1 MRSQKKSGF
10 TLIELLV
17 VIAII
22 AILIALLLPAVQ
34 QAREA
39 ARRSQCKNNMKQL
52 GLAMHN
58 YHDVMGNFPIASMG
72 SRATLITDNNQSGNV
87 WMRYIMPYIDQA
99 NMYNKWDETRQY
111 AQGGNTALIRTVV
124 PTLLC
129 PSDSATKTWNNTPNY
144 NYAVNLGNTTV
155 QSTNP
160 FNGVSYKGGPFKW
173 SNSSTTGYSYKIRDI
188 VDGTSN
194 TILLGEIRQGQ
205 NGQDLRG
212 LIWYVPH
219 VGFTSHY
226 PPNTSVPD
234 NLSSGFCVAANS
246 AIGLPCQGTSSS
258 APLNF
263 SARSMHTGGVHVTMC
278 DGSVRFAS
286 ENIDIGTWRALST
299 RYGNETIGEW

>member
-1 MRSQKKSGF
+1 MRYKQKSGF

-39 ARRSQCKNNMKQL
+39 ARRSQCKNNLKQL

-58 YHDVMGNFPIASMG
+58 YHEVTGNFPIASMG
-72 SRATLITDNNQSGNV
+72 IGVPGLSSSQSGHV
-87 WMRYIMPYIDQA
+87 WMRYILPYIDQA
-99 NMYNKWDETRQY
+99 NMYNQWDESVQY
-111 AQGGNTALIRTVV
+111 AQGGNTALIRTVIK
-124 PTLLC
+124 PLLC

-155 QSTNP
+155 ESVTP
-160 FNGVSYKGGPFKW
+160 FNGVSYLGGPFKY
-173 SNSSTTGYSYKIRDI
+173 SISATTGFSFKMRD
-188 VDGTSN
+188 VADGTSN
-194 TILLGEIRQGQ
+194 TLLLGEIRQGQ

-219 VGFTSHY
+219 VGFTAHY
-226 PPNTSVPD
+226 PPNSSVPD
-234 NLSSGFCVAANS
+234 NLNSGFCVAANS
-246 AIGLPCQGTSSS
+246 AIGLPCQGNSST

-263 SARSMHTGGVHVTMC
+263 SARSMHTGGVHVAMC
-278 DGSVRFAS
+278 DGAVRFVS

-299 RYGNETIGEW
+299 RFGNEVIGEF

>member
-1 MRSQKKSGF
+1 VRRSKRIGF

-72 SRATLITDNNQSGNV
+72 IGVPGLSNGQSGNV
-87 WMRYIMPYIDQA
+87 WMRYILPYIDQA
-99 NMYNKWDETRQY
+99 NMYNKWDETKQY

-124 PTLLC
+124 PPLLC

-155 QSTNP
+155 ESRSP
-160 FNGVSYKGGPFKW
+160 FNGVTYKGGPFKY
-173 SNSSTTGYSYKIRDI
+173 SVSSTTGYSYKIRDI

-219 VGFTSHY
+219 IGFTTHY

-234 NLSSGFCVAANS
+234 NLNSGFCVAANS

-263 SARSMHTGGVHVTMC
+263 SARSMHTGGVHVAMC

-286 ENIDIGTWRALST
+286 NNIDIGTWRALST